1 MALDWVDDI
10 VLSGM
15 KTLNDE
21 DEEKISIYWRPRA
34 LEVDDNGAECLLRL
48 YVVHTKSRTQSIFTV
63 PDRL

>member
-15 KTLNDE
+15 KTLNDG

-34 LEVDDNGAECLLRL
+34 LEVDDNWAECLLRH
-48 YVVHTKSRTQSIFTV
+48 YVVRTKSRTQSIFTV